1 MTVATPLIEGHGL
14 VRRYGRAGIG
24 VTALDS
30 VDLQVTP
37 GEFVAVTGPSGSG
50 KTTLMNLIGL
60 LDVPSAGSLRFRG
73 MDVARLSAD
82 ARAGIRNRHIGFVF
96 QAYHLLPRRSARGNV
111 ELPLI
116 YAGTPHAE
124 RRRRAAAALER
135 VGLADRAE
143 AFPHELSGGEQQ
155 RVAIARA
162 LVGEPDL
169 VVADEPTGALDS
181 QSAAIVLS
189 LLERVPGGERT
200 LILVTH
206 NPDLTARADRIVAMA
221 DGRIV
226 DDRAAADGSAEAD

>member
-1 MTVATPLIEGHGL
+1 MM
-14 VRRYGRAGIG
+14 
-24 VTALDS
+24 ALDG
-30 VDLQVTP
+30 VDFQVAP

-50 KTTLMNLIGL
+50 KTTLLNLIAL

-73 MDVARLSAD
+73 ADVARLSAD
-82 ARAGIRNRHIGFVF
+82 ARAVIRNRHIGFVF

-116 YAGTPHAE
+116 YAGTPRTE
-124 RRRRAAAALER
+124 RHRRATAALER

-162 LVGEPDL
+162 LVGDPDL

-181 QSAAIVLS
+181 RSSSVVLS
-189 LLERVPGGERT
+189 LLEAVPGEKRT
-200 LILVTH
+200 LILVSH
-206 NPDLTARADRIVAMA
+206 NRDLTDRADRIVAMA

-226 DDRAAADGSAEAD
+226 ADPAAVAGPGKVA

>member
-1 MTVATPLIEGHGL
+1 LTAVAALIEGRGL
-14 VRRYGRAGIG
+14 VRRYGPSGVG
-24 VTALDS
+24 VTALDG
-30 VDLQVTP
+30 VDLQVAP

-60 LDVPSAGSLRFRG
+60 LDLPSAGSLRFRG

-124 RRRRAAAALER
+124 RRRRAAAALEW

-169 VVADEPTGALDS
+169 VLADEPTGALDS
-181 QSAAIVLS
+181 RSSAVVLS
-189 LLERVPGGERT
+189 LLKALPGEERT

-206 NPDLTARADRIVAMA
+206 NRDLTERADRIVAME

-226 DDRAAADGSAEAD
+226 ADRAAIGSSAEAD